1 MKTAEQRPIL
11 CEVDGVS
18 ADSLP
23 MSLRHI
29 DPGSALEDA
38 RALVLFLQDVF
49 EVENPSESRG
59 SEGLALVLYLIQDKL
74 EIGMGRNKFPFISH
88 KDNAPALVERGED

>member
-1 MKTAEQRPIL
+1 MKTSEQRPIL
-11 CEVDGVS
+11 CKVDGVS
-18 ADSLP
+18 TDSLP

-38 RALVLFLQDVF
+38 RALVLFLWDAF
-49 EVENPSESRG
+49 EVEKPSESSG
-59 SEGLALVLYLIQDKL
+59 NAGLLLVLNLIQDKL

-88 KDNAPALVERGED
+88 KDDAPALVEREDD